1 MNIYVV
7 YQVCFDGCNFWNTEL
22 GYFLHKSRAEYEV
35 LSLEESDPCLDEYGN
50 SYYWRE
56 ETLNEEVI

>member
-7 YQVCFDGCNFWNTEL
+7 YKVWYDGCDCWDDTV

-35 LSLEESDPCLDEYGN
+35 LYLEESDPCLDQYGN

-56 ETLNEEVI
+56 ETLNEEVL